1 MYLKRH
7 VYILAWKS
15 VIFVNIDWNGCMSQK
30 IMKDCKVSFIHISN
44 VIFFCLFWS
53 NWIRSEWVCTELQH
67 ATLLVTDLTKANF
80 VKYQK
85 EKNNKYS
92 RPRNSNSI
100 SFGDS
105 CLIIDECFG
114 MIANLLTKLAMF
126 SPLVAQDSKPNIADF
141 VNSLDISQKP
151 SGN

>member
-1 MYLKRH
+1 MDACLK
-7 VYILAWKS
+7 KS
-15 VIFVNIDWNGCMSQK
+15 WRIARFH
-30 IMKDCKVSFIHISN
+30 SFIFQTWSFFAYFG
-44 VIFFCLFWS
+44 VIELDLSECAVNCSMLRWWWQTS
-53 NWIRSEWVCTELQH
+53 LRQTLWNIR
-67 ATLLVTDLTKANF
+67 K
-80 VKYQK
+80 K
-85 EKNNKYS
+85 KNSKYS

-105 CLIIDECFG
+105 CLMIDECFG